1 LFFATTKN
9 RLLSISGGSCVIFA
23 PRNLKLFRQRNYGA
37 ARHLARSAG
46 FSSLKEIHSMI
57 KRSSVND
64 AVRIA
69 VLGAAIPLAVSASLA
84 QAQGAAQ
91 DNLSEVVVTGTR
103 ISAPGVT
110 SSSPILSVTSAD
122 IDQLQQPE
130 IEKIFRILPITLPSD
145 GQNVNN
151 GTGGAATINL
161 RGLGAQRNLIML
173 DGKRLT
179 PFSPAGQVDTQT
191 IPTALIERIDIIT
204 GGASAV
210 YGSDAISGAINFIT
224 KRDFEGISINT
235 DFSQTSESD
244 GKIKSADVLLGTNM
258 ADGRGNIVIGLNYAQ
273 RDGVQLGARPLGQLG
288 IVTANGFGLSNFQN
302 GIAPTA
308 PVAGCGGPN
317 SVLDGGSTT
326 TLPTRVAIAGGPG
339 LGQFREDGTLGTNCG
354 VFNFNPYN
362 YYQTPQTR
370 YGGTALGHVEFS
382 EHAEVYGR
390 LSFTN
395 TTVRQQ
401 IAPSGVFGNTF
412 WTPLAN
418 PFITAQARTFI
429 INAANAGRTAT
440 NAAGA
445 PAPTVVTA
453 GSFPNWRDI
462 NRNGVVDAA
471 DELNISYR
479 RRTVEFGERSST
491 YDNTTW
497 QFQLGVRGEI
507 LGGWDYDVSFQ
518 RGQADRDVTSAGYTN
533 VANIANAIDAVSTTA
548 CRTGGSACVPINL
561 FGGFGSITPAMAAYS
576 SATALEN
583 QIYTQQLAS
592 ASVAGP
598 IESIKLP
605 TAESSLSV
613 SLGVEY
619 REEFAETTPDECL
632 KLAPSS
638 CLGGAGGNTL
648 PIKGGYNVKEVFGEA
663 ILPLV
668 NGVTGA
674 QSLDLELGFR
684 SSDYNITGSNET
696 WKAGL
701 SWRPLDS
708 VLVRVMKQRAA
719 RAPNVGE
726 LFAPLTASL
735 NNAQI
740 DPCSVANKA
749 ISADVRARC
758 IATGMSAAQVGTVE
772 DIVAG
777 QVNTFSGSDLN
788 RPPSP
793 EEADTT
799 TFGVVFTPTFGGAIN
814 RALFS
819 VDYYDIDIKKTIGT
833 FGAQEVLNQ
842 CYTSG
847 LTESCSRIVR
857 VGGTLTLPGSG
868 IQLYT
873 TNLDYLRA
881 EGVEFAGTL
890 GFDLGNVG
898 QLTLQANIN
907 KYLTQESRSSSFAKV
922 IDCNGYYGTQCGNP
936 LPEMRWT
943 QRTSWSKGPFGV
955 SLLWRHL
962 GSTDIEPTQT
972 AGTFAQFRKIDAF
985 NYFDLSASWNY
996 NDNFSVQLSALN
1008 VTNEDPPVVGN
1019 EAGTTSANSGNT
1031 FPSVYDTLGRV
1042 YAVGFNVKF

>member
-1 LFFATTKN
+1 MN
-9 RLLSISGGSCVIFA
+9 
-23 PRNLKLFRQRNYGA
+23 
-37 ARHLARSAG
+37 
-46 FSSLKEIHSMI
+46 
-57 KRSSVND
+57 KRCLVND

-69 VLGAAIPLAVSASLA
+69 VLGAAIPFAVSASLA
-84 QAQGAAQ
+84 QAQQGAQ
-91 DNLSEVVVTGTR
+91 DELSEVVVTGTR

-110 SSSPILSVTSAD
+110 SSSPILSVSAAD

-130 IEKIFRILPITLPSD
+130 IEKIFRILPITVPSD

-151 GTGGAATINL
+151 GTGGAATISL

-179 PFSPAGQVDTQT
+179 PYSPAGAVDTQT
-191 IPTALIERIDIIT
+191 IPTAMIERIDIIT

-224 KRDFEGISINT
+224 KRDFEGVSINT

-258 ADGRGNIVIGLNYAQ
+258 ADGRGNIVIGLNYAK
-273 RDGVQLGARPLGQLG
+273 REGVQFGARPLGQLG
-288 IVTANGFGLSNFQN
+288 IVTANGANLSNFLA
-302 GIAPTA
+302 GTPPTP

-317 SVLDGGSTT
+317 SVAAGGSTT

-339 LGQFREDGTLGTNCG
+339 LGQFREDGTLGSNCG

-370 YGGTALGHVEFS
+370 YGGTAIGHVEFN

-401 IAPSGVFGNTF
+401 IAPSGVFGNVF

-418 PFITAQARTFI
+418 PFISAQARAAI
-429 INAANAGRTAT
+429 ISAANAGV
-440 NAAGA
+440 AAKTVNTSGA
-445 PAPTVVTA
+445 
-453 GSFPNWRDI
+453 FPNWRDL
-462 NRNGVVDAA
+462 NNNGLVDAA
-471 DELNISYR
+471 DDLYISYR

-497 QFQLGVRGEI
+497 QFQLGVRGDI
-507 LGGWDYDVSFQ
+507 MDGWDYDLSFQ
-518 RGQADRDVTSAGYTN
+518 RGQADRDQTSAGYTN
-533 VANIANAIDAVSTTA
+533 VANIANAVNAVSTTA

-561 FGGFGSITPAMAAYS
+561 FGGFGSITPGMAGYS

-583 QIYTQQLAS
+583 QIYTQQISAGSVSGPVNAIKSPMADNPLA
-592 ASVAGP
+592 
-598 IESIKLP
+598 
-605 TAESSLSV
+605 V

-619 REEFAETTPDECL
+619 REEFAETIPDECL
-632 KLAPSS
+632 KLAPTS

-648 PIKGGYNVKEVFGEA
+648 PVKGGYKVKEVFGEA
-663 ILPLV
+663 ILPLI
-668 NGVTGA
+668 NGAAGA

-684 SSDYNITGSNET
+684 SSDYDITGSNET

-701 SWRPLDS
+701 SWRPLDN
-708 VLVRVMKQRAA
+708 VLVRVMRQRAA
-719 RAPNVGE
+719 RAPSVGE
-726 LFAPLTASL
+726 LFSPLTTGL
-735 NNAQI
+735 DNALL
-740 DPCSVANKA
+740 DPCSIANKA
-749 ISADVRARC
+749 IDATLRARC
-758 IATGMSAAQVGTVE
+758 LATGMTAAQVGTVE
-772 DIVAG
+772 DIVVG
-777 QVNTFSGSDLN
+777 QINIFSGSDLN

-799 TFGVVFTPTFGGAIN
+799 TFGVVFTPTLGGAIN
-814 RALFS
+814 RAVFS
-819 VDYYDIDIKKTIGT
+819 LDYYDIDIGKVIGT
-833 FGAQEVLNQ
+833 LGSQEVLDQ
-842 CYTSG
+842 CYKQG
-847 LTESCSRIVR
+847 LTEACGRIVR

-868 IQLYT
+868 IQLFT
-873 TNLDYLRA
+873 TNLDYFRA

-898 QLTLQANIN
+898 QLTLQANLN
-907 KYLTQESRSSSFAKV
+907 KYLTKESLSSSFADV
-922 IDCNGYYGTQCGNP
+922 VDCNGYFGNQCGNP
-936 LPEMRWT
+936 MPEMRWT

-955 SLLWRHL
+955 SLLWRHF
-962 GSTDIEPTQT
+962 GSTKIEPEQESD
-972 AGTFAQFRKIDAF
+972 TFAQFREIDAYD
-985 NYFDLSASWNY
+985 YFDLSASWNY
-996 NDNFSVQLSALN
+996 NDNFSVQVSALN
-1008 VTNEDPPVVGN
+1008 VTNEDPPVLGN
-1019 EAGTTSANSGNT
+1019 EAATTAANGGNT

-1042 YAVGFNVKF
+1042 YTVGFNVKF

>member
-1 LFFATTKN
+1 MS
-9 RLLSISGGSCVIFA
+9 R
-23 PRNLKLFRQRNYGA
+23 
-37 ARHLARSAG
+37 
-46 FSSLKEIHSMI
+46 
-57 KRSSVND
+57 RSSVND

-69 VLGAAIPLAVSASLA
+69 VLSAAIPLAFSASLV
-84 QAQGAAQ
+84 QAQEE
-91 DNLSEVVVTGTR
+91 LSEVLVTGTR
-103 ISAPGVT
+103 ITTPGVT

-151 GTGGAATINL
+151 GTGGAATISL

-179 PFSPAGQVDTQT
+179 PYSPAGAVDTQT

-224 KRDFEGISINT
+224 KRNFEGVSINT

-258 ADGRGNIVIGLNYAQ
+258 ADGRGNIVIGLNYSN

-308 PVAGCGGPN
+308 PAAGCGGPN

-339 LGQFREDGTLGTNCG
+339 LGQFREDGTLGANCG

-370 YGGTALGHVEFS
+370 YGGSAIGHVEFN

-401 IAPSGVFGNTF
+401 IAPSGVFGSAF

-418 PFITAQARTFI
+418 PFISAQARTEI
-429 INAANAGRTAT
+429 LRVANLGRTAT

-445 PAPTVVTA
+445 AAPTVVTA
-453 GSFPNWRDI
+453 GAFPNWRDL
-462 NRNGVVDAA
+462 NSNGVVDAA
-471 DELNISYR
+471 DDLRIVYR

-497 QFQLGVRGEI
+497 QFQIGARGDI
-507 LGGWDYDVSFQ
+507 MGGWDYDVSFQ
-518 RGQADRDVTSAGYTN
+518 RGQADRDATAAGYTN
-533 VANIANAIDAVSTTA
+533 VANIENAINAVSTTA
-548 CRTGGSACVPINL
+548 CRTGGSSCVPINL
-561 FGGFGSITPAMAAYS
+561 FGGFGSITPAMTAYS
-576 SATALEN
+576 AATALEN
-583 QIYTQQLAS
+583 QIYTQQIAS

-598 IESIKLP
+598 VMALKLP
-605 TAESSLSV
+605 TAENPLSV

-632 KLAPSS
+632 KLAPAS

-648 PIKGGYNVKEVFGEA
+648 PIKGGYNVKEIFGEA
-663 ILPLV
+663 ILPLI

-708 VLVRVMKQRAA
+708 LLVRFMKQRAA
-719 RAPNVGE
+719 RAPSVGE

-735 NNAQI
+735 ANAQI
-740 DPCSVANKA
+740 DPCSIANRA
-749 ISADVRARC
+749 ISADLRARC
-758 IATGMSAAQVGTVE
+758 IATGMTTAQVGTVE

-777 QVNTFSGSDLN
+777 QINTFSGSDVQ

-793 EEADTT
+793 EQADTM
-799 TFGVVFTPTFGGAIN
+799 TFGVVFTPTFGGSIN
-814 RALFS
+814 RAVFS
-819 VDYYDIDIKKTIGT
+819 LDYYDIDINQVIGT
-833 FGAQEVLNQ
+833 FGAQEVLDQ
-842 CYTSG
+842 CYISG
-847 LTESCSRIVR
+847 IQQSCDRIRR

-873 TNLDYLRA
+873 TNLDYFRA

-890 GFDLGNVG
+890 GFDLGDIG
-898 QLTLQANIN
+898 QLTLQANVN
-907 KYLTQESRSSSFAKV
+907 KYLTQESQSSSFAKV

-943 QRTSWSKGPFGV
+943 QRTSWSRGPFGV

-962 GSTDIEPTQT
+962 GSTDIETPQT
-972 AGTFAQFRKIDAF
+972 AGTFAQFRSIDAF

-996 NDNFSVQLSALN
+996 NDNFSVQVSALN
-1008 VTNEDPPVVGN
+1008 VTDEDPPVVGN
-1019 EAGTTSANSGNT
+1019 EAGTTSANNGNT

>member
-1 LFFATTKN
+1 
-9 RLLSISGGSCVIFA
+9 
-23 PRNLKLFRQRNYGA
+23 
-37 ARHLARSAG
+37 
-46 FSSLKEIHSMI
+46 MI
-57 KRSSVND
+57 KRCSVND

-69 VLGAAIPLAVSASLA
+69 VLGAAIPFAVSASLA
-84 QAQGAAQ
+84 QAQQGAQ
-91 DNLSEVVVTGTR
+91 DELSEVVVTGTR
-103 ISAPGVT
+103 ITAPGVT
-110 SSSPILSVTSAD
+110 SSSPILSVSAAD

-130 IEKIFRILPITLPSD
+130 IEKIFRILPITVPSD

-151 GTGGAATINL
+151 GTGGAATISL

-179 PFSPAGQVDTQT
+179 PYSPAGAVDTQT
-191 IPTALIERIDIIT
+191 IPTAMIERIDIIT

-224 KRDFEGISINT
+224 KRDFEGVSINT

-258 ADGRGNIVIGLNYAQ
+258 ADGRGNIVIGLNYAK
-273 RDGVQLGARPLGQLG
+273 REGVQFGARPLGQLG
-288 IVTANGFGLSNFQN
+288 IVTANGANLSNFLA
-302 GIAPTA
+302 GTPPTP

-317 SVLDGGSTT
+317 SVAAGGSTT

-339 LGQFREDGTLGTNCG
+339 LGQFREDGTLGSNCG

-370 YGGTALGHVEFS
+370 YGGTAIGHVEFN

-401 IAPSGVFGNTF
+401 IAPSGVFGNVF

-418 PFITAQARTFI
+418 PFISAQARAAI
-429 INAANAGRTAT
+429 ISAANAGV
-440 NAAGA
+440 AAKTVNTSGA
-445 PAPTVVTA
+445 
-453 GSFPNWRDI
+453 FPNWRDL
-462 NRNGVVDAA
+462 NNNGLVDAA
-471 DELNISYR
+471 DDLYISYR

-497 QFQLGVRGEI
+497 QFQLGVRGDI
-507 LGGWDYDVSFQ
+507 MDGWDYDLSFQ
-518 RGQADRDVTSAGYTN
+518 RGQADRDQTSAGYTN
-533 VANIANAIDAVSTTA
+533 VANIANAVNSVSTTA

-561 FGGFGSITPAMAAYS
+561 FGGFGSITPGMAGYS

-583 QIYTQQLAS
+583 QIYTQQLS
-592 ASVAGP
+592 AGSVSGP
-598 IESIKLP
+598 VNAIKSPMADNPL
-605 TAESSLSV
+605 AV

-619 REEFAETTPDECL
+619 REEFAETIPDECL
-632 KLAPSS
+632 KLAPTS

-648 PIKGGYNVKEVFGEA
+648 PVKGGYKVKEVFGEA
-663 ILPLV
+663 ILPLI
-668 NGVTGA
+668 NGAAGA

-684 SSDYNITGSNET
+684 SSDYDITGSNET

-701 SWRPLDS
+701 SWRPLDN
-708 VLVRVMKQRAA
+708 VLVRVMRQRAA
-719 RAPNVGE
+719 RAPSVGE
-726 LFAPLTASL
+726 LFSPLTTGL
-735 NNAQI
+735 DNALL
-740 DPCSVANKA
+740 DPCSIANKA
-749 ISADVRARC
+749 IDATLRARC
-758 IATGMSAAQVGTVE
+758 LATGMTAAQVGTVE

-777 QVNTFSGSDLN
+777 QINIFSGSDLN

-799 TFGVVFTPTFGGAIN
+799 TFGVVFTPTLGGAIN
-814 RALFS
+814 RAVFS
-819 VDYYDIDIKKTIGT
+819 LDYYDIDIGKVIGT
-833 FGAQEVLNQ
+833 LGSQEVLDQ
-842 CYTSG
+842 CYKQG
-847 LTESCSRIVR
+847 LTEACGRIVR

-868 IQLYT
+868 IQLFT
-873 TNLDYLRA
+873 TNLDYFRA

-898 QLTLQANIN
+898 QLTLQANLN
-907 KYLTQESRSSSFAKV
+907 KYLTKESLSSSFADV
-922 IDCNGYYGTQCGNP
+922 VDCNGYFGNQCGNP
-936 LPEMRWT
+936 MPEMRWT

-955 SLLWRHL
+955 SLLWRHF
-962 GSTDIEPTQT
+962 GSTKIEPEQESD
-972 AGTFAQFRKIDAF
+972 TFAQFREIDAYD
-985 NYFDLSASWNY
+985 YFDLSASWNY
-996 NDNFSVQLSALN
+996 TDNISVQISALN
-1008 VTNEDPPVVGN
+1008 VTNEDPPVLGN
-1019 EAGTTSANSGNT
+1019 EAATTAANGGNT

-1042 YAVGFNVKF
+1042 YTVGFNVKF

>member
-1 LFFATTKN
+1 
-9 RLLSISGGSCVIFA
+9 
-23 PRNLKLFRQRNYGA
+23 
-37 ARHLARSAG
+37 
-46 FSSLKEIHSMI
+46 MI

-69 VLGAAIPLAVSASLA
+69 VLGAAIPFAVSASLA
-84 QAQGAAQ
+84 QAQQGAQ
-91 DNLSEVVVTGTR
+91 DELSEVVVTGTR

-110 SSSPILSVTSAD
+110 SSSPILSVSAAD

-130 IEKIFRILPITLPSD
+130 IEKIFRILPITVPSD

-151 GTGGAATINL
+151 GTGGAATISL

-179 PFSPAGQVDTQT
+179 PYSPAGAVDTQT
-191 IPTALIERIDIIT
+191 IPTAMIERIDIIT

-224 KRDFEGISINT
+224 KRDFEGVSINT

-258 ADGRGNIVIGLNYAQ
+258 ADGRGNIVIGLNYAK
-273 RDGVQLGARPLGQLG
+273 REGVQFGARPLGQLG
-288 IVTANGFGLSNFQN
+288 IVTANGANLSNFLA
-302 GIAPTA
+302 GTPPTP

-317 SVLDGGSTT
+317 SVAAGGSST

-339 LGQFREDGTLGTNCG
+339 LGQFREDGTLGSNCG

-370 YGGTALGHVEFS
+370 YGGTAIGHVEFN

-401 IAPSGVFGNTF
+401 IAPSGVFGNVF

-418 PFITAQARTFI
+418 PFISAQARAAI
-429 INAANAGRTAT
+429 ISAANAGV
-440 NAAGA
+440 AAKTVNTSGA
-445 PAPTVVTA
+445 
-453 GSFPNWRDI
+453 FPNWRDL
-462 NRNGVVDAA
+462 NNNGLVDAA
-471 DELNISYR
+471 DDLYISYR

-497 QFQLGVRGEI
+497 QFQLGVRGDI
-507 LGGWDYDVSFQ
+507 MDGWDYDLSFQ
-518 RGQADRDVTSAGYTN
+518 RGQADRDQTSAGYTN
-533 VANIANAIDAVSTTA
+533 VANIANAVNAVSTTA

-561 FGGFGSITPAMAAYS
+561 FGGFGSITPAMAGYS

-583 QIYTQQLAS
+583 QIYTQQISAGSVSGPVNAIKSPMADNPLA
-592 ASVAGP
+592 
-598 IESIKLP
+598 
-605 TAESSLSV
+605 V

-619 REEFAETTPDECL
+619 REEFAETIPDECL
-632 KLAPSS
+632 KLAPTS

-648 PIKGGYNVKEVFGEA
+648 PVKGGYKVKEVFGEA
-663 ILPLV
+663 ILPLI
-668 NGVTGA
+668 NGAAGA

-684 SSDYNITGSNET
+684 SSDYDITGSNET

-701 SWRPLDS
+701 SWRPLDN
-708 VLVRVMKQRAA
+708 VLVRVMRQRAA
-719 RAPNVGE
+719 RAPSVGE
-726 LFAPLTASL
+726 LFSPLTTGL
-735 NNAQI
+735 DNALL
-740 DPCSVANKA
+740 DPCSIANKA
-749 ISADVRARC
+749 IDATLRARC
-758 IATGMSAAQVGTVE
+758 LATGMTAAQVGTVE

-777 QVNTFSGSDLN
+777 QINIFSGSDLN

-799 TFGVVFTPTFGGAIN
+799 TFGVVFTPTLGGAIN
-814 RALFS
+814 RAVFS
-819 VDYYDIDIKKTIGT
+819 LDYYDIDIGKVIGT
-833 FGAQEVLNQ
+833 LGSQEVLDQ
-842 CYTSG
+842 CYKQG
-847 LTESCSRIVR
+847 LTEACGRIVR

-868 IQLYT
+868 IQLFT
-873 TNLDYLRA
+873 TNLDYFRA

-898 QLTLQANIN
+898 QLTLQANLN
-907 KYLTQESRSSSFAKV
+907 KYLTKESLSSSFADV
-922 IDCNGYYGTQCGNP
+922 VDCNGYFGNQCGNP
-936 LPEMRWT
+936 MPEMRWT

-955 SLLWRHL
+955 SLLWRHF
-962 GSTDIEPTQT
+962 GSTKIEPEQESD
-972 AGTFAQFRKIDAF
+972 TFAQFREIDAYD
-985 NYFDLSASWNY
+985 YFDLSASWNY
-996 NDNFSVQLSALN
+996 NDNFSVQVSALN
-1008 VTNEDPPVVGN
+1008 VTNEDPPVLGN
-1019 EAGTTSANSGNT
+1019 EAATTAANGGNT

-1042 YAVGFNVKF
+1042 YTVGFNVKF